1 MGTGSK
7 TGVRGQGSGRNRP
20 ACRTGRLVPRVRKA
34 TAPYALFYVTNN
46 GRKLALRIRTLL
58 SDARV
63 LKFTSVRAVHELPL
77 YWNECKGLIFIM
89 ATGIVV
95 RSIASLMQDKRTDP
109 AVLVLDEQGEFV
121 ISLLSGHI
129 GGANALTGQIADY
142 LGARAVITTASDV
155 QGKIALDL
163 WAAEHNLFV
172 EDNGKLRDLSAK
184 IVNGGTVRVFSEL
197 TFRPKTVPDEF
208 RIIDAAEQADVIISS
223 RMLESNALFL
233 RPRNLIVGIGCNRGT
248 HKDEIAAVVAEIMMK
263 KKLSLHSIKSVASID
278 LKKNEKGL
286 LAYARENR
294 LTIAFFSKD
303 DLNHAASKHKLTRS
317 KAALAATGA
326 AAVAEPAALMAART
340 VSDNY
345 SLIEAKQKRGN
356 VTLAIAKAE
365 FSL

>member
-1 MGTGSK
+1 MGTGNK
-7 TGVRGQGSGRNRP
+7 TGIRGQGPG
-20 ACRTGRLVPRVRKA
+20 VRKEHV
-34 TAPYALFYVTNN
+34 PYVLFYVTNN
-46 GRKLALRIRTLL
+46 GRKLALRIRALF
-58 SDARV
+58 SDAYV
-63 LKFTSVRAVHELPL
+63 LKFTSVRAVHELPV

-109 AVLVLDEQGEFV
+109 AVLVLDEKGEFV

-129 GGANALTGQIADY
+129 GGANELAKEIADY

-163 WAAEHNLFV
+163 WAKEKDLVV
-172 EDNGKLRDLSAK
+172 EDAGKLREMSVE
-184 IVNGGTVRVFSEL
+184 IVNGGTLRVFSEL
-197 TFRPKTVPDEF
+197 TFRPETVPGEF
-208 RIIDAAEQADVIISS
+208 RIVDAAEQAEVIISS

-248 HKDEIAAVVAEIMMK
+248 HKDEIASVVAEIMLK

-286 LAYARENR
+286 LAYARDNK
-294 LTIAFFSKD
+294 LTVAFFSKD
-303 DLNHAASKHKLTRS
+303 DLNYVASKHKLTRS

-326 AAVAEPAALMAART
+326 AAVAEPAALLAASRE
-340 VSDNY
+340 SDSY
-345 SLIEAKQKRGN
+345 SLIETKQKRGN